1 MRKTLPDETASK
13 EDVGESDDLWKH
25 IDETIA
31 EVPLEQPVRDE
42 NGRLNPRHIHALF
55 PMMLRFY
62 LSRDL
67 EVPYTV
73 AKFLE
78 ELQNRYTIENG
89 LVTGGG
95 LKLQEEDL
103 LEE

>member
-1 MRKTLPDETASK
+1 MPDDTVSR
-13 EDVGESDDLWKH
+13 EDLGEDDDLWGH

-31 EVPLEQPVRDE
+31 AAPLGQPIRDE

-73 AKFLE
+73 AEFLV
-78 ELQNRYTIENG
+78 ELQNRYTIEDG
-89 LVTGGG
+89 LVTEGVV
-95 LKLQEEDL
+95 
-103 LEE
+103 

>member
-1 MRKTLPDETASK
+1 
-13 EDVGESDDLWKH
+13 
-25 IDETIA
+25 
-31 EVPLEQPVRDE
+31 
-42 NGRLNPRHIHALF
+42 
-55 PMMLRFY
+55 

-78 ELQNRYTIENG
+78 ELQNRYTIEDG

-95 LKLQEEDL
+95 D
-103 LEE
+103 